1 MFGWWEADQATASN
15 TDPLSVSM
23 LRLRLT
29 EPPPRLSR
37 ALLWARR
44 EPNRS
49 ARCFDVRASRSA
61 PGATETAQLT
71 VVPSFGGGRYPPVLS
86 EEIEFTLL
94 SLGRRATPAS
104 KRWIEIKLG
113 RYETNSL
120 RYPAVQKAYDS
131 KQFHSAGQSWRN

>member
-1 MFGWWEADQATASN
+1 MFGWGEADQATASN

-61 PGATETAQLT
+61 PGATETAQLS
-71 VVPSFGGGRYPPVLS
+71 VVPSFRGGRYPPVLS
-86 EEIEFTLL
+86 EENEINLL
-94 SLGRRATPAS
+94 TFGPRGKP
-104 KRWIEIKLG
+104 
-113 RYETNSL
+113 
-120 RYPAVQKAYDS
+120 PPQ
-131 KQFHSAGQSWRN
+131 